1 MRTSVAAASLAAIFA
16 AISLQN
22 FAVAE
27 NLVVNGGFETLPP
40 LNDWAVIYGLT
51 TGLGLDAFPHSG
63 LYSAEFYATRG
74 TRDSLEQVL
83 PTNPGVT
90 YEVSF
95 WLANFYNNPQQDNDF
110 TVLWDGTPH
119 VALVNVPFSPY
130 TEYTFTVQA
139 IGLQSALRFTGRNQ
153 PGALNLDDVSV
164 VAIPEPSSFALAAL
178 GLLTLGM
185 RRRR

>member
-110 TVLWDGTPH
+110 TVLWDGARMLRWSMFRFRRTPSTRSRYKLSGFR
-119 VALVNVPFSPY
+119 V
-130 TEYTFTVQA
+130 
-139 IGLQSALRFTGRNQ
+139 RFDLPVGTSQ
-153 PGALNLDDVSV
+153 
-164 VAIPEPSSFALAAL
+164 EP
-178 GLLTLGM
+178 
-185 RRRR
+185 